1 MIRPVGYFDD
11 GPDLGEKVDPY
22 MPLPIP
28 LQTWTYDHEM
38 AKEFRFGVGV
48 MRARS
53 RTKLEDSA
61 RRAEALGFDVLHV
74 PDHLGGPAPFPVMTA
89 IAMATST
96 LRVGTFV
103 INSAFYRPA
112 LLARD
117 VGALHDLSD
126 GRLDLGLGTGYV
138 KEEFD
143 AAGIPFPSA
152 KERVDHLKAT
162 TEYMAEH
169 LPDVPIMI
177 AGNGD
182 RVLRIAARSAD
193 IIGLTGGDR
202 AATADEDPLAD
213 RIAFVRDAA
222 GERFAHLELNL
233 AITAMPLDDSGMPD
247 LTIPRHFLPGLS
259 DEELLRH
266 PGTLSGSTEEM
277 AERIRSYRDV
287 YGVSYVTVQDR
298 HAEAFGKVIALLR

>member
-1 MIRPVGYFDD
+1 MPERSGVQTSAY
-11 GPDLGEKVDPY
+11 DPFV
-22 MPLPIP
+22 
-28 LQTWTYDHEM
+28 
-38 AKEFRFGVGV
+38 AKEFRFGIGV
-48 MRARS
+48 MRGTS
-53 RTKLEDSA
+53 RTALEESA
-61 RRAEALGFDVLHV
+61 RQAEDLGYDVVHV
-74 PDHLGGPAPFPVMTA
+74 PDHLGGPAPFPVMTT

-117 VGALHDLSD
+117 VGALHDLTG
-126 GRLDLGLGTGYV
+126 GRFELGLGTGYV

-152 KERVDHLKAT
+152 GERVDHLKAT

-202 AATADEDPLAD
+202 AATAEEDPLGD

-222 GERFAHLELNL
+222 GDRFDALELNL
-233 AITAMPLDDSGMPD
+233 AITAMPLDDSPMPD
-247 LTIPRHFLPGLS
+247 MTIPRHFLPGLS

-266 PGTLSGSTEEM
+266 PGVLSGSTEEM
-277 AERIRSYRDV
+277 AERVRGYRDT
-287 YGVSYVTVQDR
+287 YGISYVIVQDR
-298 HAEAFGKVIALLR
+298 HAEAFGKVIALLK

>member
-1 MIRPVGYFDD
+1 
-11 GPDLGEKVDPY
+11 
-22 MPLPIP
+22 MPLPVP
-28 LQTWTYDHEM
+28 VQTSTYDHDV
-38 AKEFRFGVGV
+38 ATEFRFGVGV
-48 MRARS
+48 TRARS
-53 RTKLEDSA
+53 RTELVDGA

-89 IAMATST
+89 IAMGTTT

-117 VGALHDLSD
+117 VAALHDLSE
-126 GRLDLGLGTGYV
+126 GRFELGLGTGYV

-152 KERVDHLKAT
+152 RERVDHLKLT
-162 TEYMAEH
+162 TEYMTEH

-182 RVLRIAARSAD
+182 RMLRIAARSAD

-222 GERFAHLELNL
+222 AGRFGELELNI
-233 AITAMPLDDSGMPD
+233 AITAMPVDDSGQPD
-247 LTIPRHFLPGLS
+247 LTIPRISLPGLS

-266 PGTLSGSTEEM
+266 PGVLSGSVDEI
-277 AERIRSYRDV
+277 ADRIRRYRDV
-287 YGVSYVTVQDR
+287 YGISYVIVQMR
-298 HAEAFGKVIALLR
+298 HAEAFGKVIELLR

>member
-1 MIRPVGYFDD
+1 
-11 GPDLGEKVDPY
+11 
-22 MPLPIP
+22 MPLPV
-28 LQTWTYDHEM
+28 LVQTSTYDHDV
-38 AKEFRFGVGV
+38 ATEFRFGVGV
-48 MRARS
+48 TRARS
-53 RTKLEDSA
+53 RAELVDSA
-61 RRAEALGFDVLHV
+61 RRAEDLGFDVLHV
-74 PDHLGGPAPFPVMTA
+74 PDHLGGPAPFPVMTT
-89 IAMATST
+89 IAMATTT

-117 VGALHDLSD
+117 VAALHDLSE
-126 GRLDLGLGTGYV
+126 GRFELGLGTGYV

-152 KERVDHLKAT
+152 RERVDHLKLT
-162 TEYMAEH
+162 IEYMTEH

-193 IIGLTGGDR
+193 IIGFTGGDR

-222 GERFAHLELNL
+222 GERFGDLELNL
-233 AITAMPLDDSGMPD
+233 AVTAMPVDDSGRPD
-247 LTIPRHFLPGLS
+247 LTIPRISLPGLS

-266 PGTLSGSTEEM
+266 PGVLSGSVDEI
-277 AERIRSYRDV
+277 ADRIRGYRDV
-287 YGVSYVTVQDR
+287 YGINYLIVQMR
-298 HAEAFGKVIALLR
+298 HAEAFGKVIELLQ

>member
-1 MIRPVGYFDD
+1 
-11 GPDLGEKVDPY
+11 
-22 MPLPIP
+22 
-28 LQTWTYDHEM
+28 M
-38 AKEFRFGVGV
+38 ATEFRFGVGV
-48 MRARS
+48 TRARS
-53 RTKLEDSA
+53 RAELVDSA
-61 RRAEALGFDVLHV
+61 RRAEDLGFDVLHV
-74 PDHLGGPAPFPVMTA
+74 PDHLGGPAPFPVMTT
-89 IAMATST
+89 IAMATTT

-117 VGALHDLSD
+117 VAALHDLSE
-126 GRLDLGLGTGYV
+126 GRFELGLGTGYV

-152 KERVDHLKAT
+152 RERVDHLKLT
-162 TEYMAEH
+162 TEYMTEH

-193 IIGLTGGDR
+193 IIGFTGGDR

-222 GERFAHLELNL
+222 GERFGDLELNL
-233 AITAMPLDDSGMPD
+233 AVTAMPVDDSGRPD
-247 LTIPRHFLPGLS
+247 LTIPRISLPGLS

-266 PGTLSGSTEEM
+266 PGVLSGSVDEI
-277 AERIRSYRDV
+277 ADRIRGYRDV
-287 YGVSYVTVQDR
+287 YGINYLIVQMR
-298 HAEAFGKVIALLR
+298 HAEAFGKVIELLQ

>member
-1 MIRPVGYFDD
+1 
-11 GPDLGEKVDPY
+11 
-22 MPLPIP
+22 MPEPKWI
-28 LQTWTYDHEM
+28 QTSAYDRLVT
-38 AKEFRFGVGV
+38 KGFRFGVGV
-48 MRARS
+48 MRGNS

-61 RRAEALGFDVLHV
+61 RRAEALGFDVMHV
-74 PDHLGGPAPFPVMTA
+74 PDHLGGPAPFPVMTV

-103 INSAFYRPA
+103 MNSAFYRPA

-117 VGALHDLSD
+117 VAALRDLSG
-126 GRLDLGLGTGYV
+126 GRLELGLGTGYV
-138 KEEFD
+138 EEEFA

-152 KERVDHLKAT
+152 RERVDHLRET
-162 TEYMAEH
+162 TEYIAEH

-202 AATADEDPLAD
+202 PAGADEDPLAD
-213 RIAFVRDAA
+213 RIAFVQQAA
-222 GERFAHLELNL
+222 GERFGDLELNI
-233 AITAMPLDDSGMPD
+233 AVTAMPLDGSGMPD

-259 DEELLRH
+259 DDELLRH
-266 PGTLSGSTEEM
+266 PGVLSGSTDEI
-277 AERIRSYRDV
+277 AERVRGYRDT
-287 YGVSYVTVQDR
+287 YGIGYVTVQDR
-298 HAEAFGKVIALLR
+298 HAEAFGKVIALLK